1 MNPHF
6 HIPGKKVLILGNWS
20 YKNMGDELILLGTI
34 RILQQQGKEIFV
46 SAYDPQ
52 RLQSFFAQFPE
63 MEGVHFLHE
72 FPKGF
77 RSAFSYFFQ
86 GKRKELKQYREV
98 DAVIIGGGEIL
109 TEESVNAYW
118 YRNLGLLPLLGK
130 LAKIP
135 VFLMGGI
142 QVPKKKKNLILFRW
156 LLRRTK
162 AIFARDQ
169 ESVQALQDFGFKEA
183 EFFMDTSFFAY
194 PRSTLEKTQQ
204 TKTVLINLNKNGE
217 QFFEDLVR
225 ECEMLLA
232 TGFALLYVPVSKGT
246 SATYD
251 DLRYKTQLENRLG
264 IEIKVLDWESDFDA
278 FVQVLKNAELV
289 ITARLHLFL
298 LASFLGTKVK
308 VFPYQKKI
316 LKMQKVIQNLEL

>member
-1 MNPHF
+1 MNSHF

-20 YKNMGDELILLGTI
+20 YRNMGDELILLGTI
-34 RILQQQGKEIFV
+34 RLLQEQGKEIFV
-46 SAYDPQ
+46 SAYDPEW
-52 RLQSFFAQFPE
+52 LQSFFAQFPE

-77 RSAFSYFFQ
+77 RSAFSYLLK
-86 GKRKELKQYREV
+86 GRRKELKPYREV

-109 TEESVNAYW
+109 TEESVNAYRYW
-118 YRNLGLLPLLGK
+118 NFGLLPLLGK

-142 QVPKKKKNLILFRW
+142 QVPKKQKNLILFRW

-162 AIFARDQ
+162 AIFARDE
-169 ESVQALQDFGFKEA
+169 ESVQALQDFGFKKA

-194 PRSTLEKTQQ
+194 PWSKVEKTQQ

-225 ECEMLLA
+225 ECELLLA
-232 TGFALLYVPVSKGT
+232 TGFELFYVPVSKGA

-251 DLRYKTQLENRLG
+251 DLRYKAQLESRLG
-264 IEIKVLDWESDFDA
+264 MTMQVLDWESNFEA
-278 FVQVLKNAELV
+278 FVQALKNAELV

-316 LKMQKVIQNLEL
+316 LKMQKVVQNLKI